1 MPADGGGRPVVD
13 LRGVTRTY
21 TVGGD
26 PVRALNGIDLVI
38 PSGEYL
44 AIVGSSGSG
53 KSTLMNVL
61 GCLDLPDAGSYWL
74 EGADTS
80 TLNPSRLADIR
91 GRRIGFVFQSF
102 NLLPRETALANVMRP
117 LVYQGVP
124 RVERRARAEIA
135 LDRVGLGRRSAHL
148 PNQLS
153 GGQRQRVAIAR
164 ALCSEPALLIADEPT
179 GNLDSGTSADILKI
193 FDRLSADGTTIVMV
207 THEADVAS
215 RAARIV
221 TMADGAI
228 AGDRRA

>member
-1 MPADGGGRPVVD
+1 MLADGGRRPVVD

-26 PVRALNGIDLVI
+26 PVRALDGIDLVI

-44 AIVGSSGSG
+44 AVVGSSGSG

-102 NLLPRETALANVMRP
+102 NLLPRDTALANVMRP

-124 RVERRARAEIA
+124 RAERRARAEAA
-135 LDRVGLGRRSAHL
+135 LDRVGLGQRSAHL

-179 GNLDSGTSADILKI
+179 GNLDSGTSAEILKI

-221 TMADGAI
+221 TMADGVI